1 MPELVVE
8 PLEARAFAPFG
19 EIMDTR
25 AARVIS
31 INQGLAQRFHDL
43 ATVDIDGEGR
53 VLVNVFRSAP
63 LPLPHRVTGLERH
76 PLGSQAFLPM
86 RDTRFLVL
94 VARGASRPEPGS
106 LKLFLASGGQ
116 GVNFFRNT
124 WHHFLIVLDDT
135 ADFLVI
141 DRGGPG
147 DNLEEADLS
156 ALDLTIPAPGRMPPS
171 GLAGAGSGAKA

>member
-8 PLEARAFAPFG
+8 PLEVAAFAPFG
-19 EIMDTR
+19 EVMDTR
-25 AARVIS
+25 NAHAMA
-31 INQGLAQRFHDL
+31 INHGLAQRFHDL
-43 ATVDIDGEGR
+43 ATVDVDDGGR

-63 LPLPHRVTGLERH
+63 LPLPHRVTLLERH

-94 VARGASRPEPGS
+94 VAHGDSHPRADS
-106 LKLFLASGGQ
+106 LRLFLATGGQ

-124 WHHFLIVLDDT
+124 WHHFLIVLDET
-135 ADFLVI
+135 ADFVVI

-156 ALDLTIPAPGRMPPS
+156 ALGITI
-171 GLAGAGSGAKA
+171 GAIR